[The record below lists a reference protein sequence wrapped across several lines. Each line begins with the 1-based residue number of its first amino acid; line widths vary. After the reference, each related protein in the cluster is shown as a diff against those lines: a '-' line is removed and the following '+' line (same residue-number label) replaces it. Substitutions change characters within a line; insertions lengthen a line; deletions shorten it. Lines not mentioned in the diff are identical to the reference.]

1 MAASHKY
8 VREKGSSE
16 GGGSMEQ
23 QKSGSARPL
32 YSDIA
37 ERTQGDLYIG
47 VVGPVR
53 TGKSTFIA
61 GFMEQ
66 MVLPL
71 MADSPRRARLTDE
84 LPQSGSGRT
93 IMTTQPKFIPGEG
106 AAEIH
111 LDSGLNARVRMVDSV
126 GYLIPGALGTQ
137 EGEAA
142 RMVSTPWAAED
153 MPFEQAAALGTR
165 KVIEDHAT
173 VGVVVTCDGTV
184 ADLPRSSYTGAEE
197 QVIRQLKA
205 LGKPFAV
212 VLNSA
217 YPASADAKSLRDA
230 LESKYD
236 VPVALLNVKEMNAAD
251 IQQLL
256 SGLLLEFP
264 LREVRFHVPGW
275 IGALDESH
283 WLPAHALETIRTL
296 GGSMKKMRDK
306 GLAAAAFSDSDYL
319 LSPRDEQVNLGEGAV
334 RFEVPVR
341 EGLFNQILSEQC
353 GETITGD
360 AHLLSLMK
368 ELVAAK
374 REYDRV
380 SGALK
385 AVQQTGYGLVTP
397 AMSEIHLQQPELMR
411 QGSRY
416 GVRLRAS
423 APTLHLIRSDI
434 ETEIAPVLGTQ
445 EQSEAFVES
454 LNEQYEKDPQSLW
467 DTNFF
472 GKSLKELIQE
482 GVNGKLSRLP
492 VDTQEKVQ
500 AALTKM
506 LNEGEGGMITI
517 LL

>member
-1 MAASHKY
+1 MRWDHVKE
-8 VREKGSSE
+8 EKG
-16 GGGSMEQ
+16 MEQ
-23 QKSGSARPL
+23 ENIRGARPL
-32 YSDIA
+32 YRDIA

-53 TGKSTFIA
+53 TGKSTFISA
-61 GFMEQ
+61 FMEQ

-71 MADSPRRARLTDE
+71 MAAGPKRDRLTDE

-93 IMTTQPKFIPGEG
+93 VMTTQPKFIPGEG
-106 AAEIH
+106 AAEIN
-111 LDSGLNARVRMVDSV
+111 LDSKMKARVRMVDSV

-153 MPFEQAAALGTR
+153 MPFEEAAALGTR
-165 KVIEDHAT
+165 KVIKDHAT
-173 VGVVVTCDGTV
+173 VGVVVTTDGTV
-184 ADLPRSSYTGAEE
+184 ADLPRSNYVNAEE

-205 LGKPFAV
+205 LNKPFSIL
-212 VLNSA
+212 LNSA
-217 YPASADAKSLRDA
+217 HPESADAKTLRSS

-236 VPVALLNVKEMNAAD
+236 VPVTLLNVKEMNAED
-251 IQQLL
+251 MQQVL
-256 SGLLLEFP
+256 SDLLLEFP
-264 LREVRFHVPGW
+264 LREVRFRVPGW
-275 IGALDESH
+275 MGALDESH
-283 WLPAHALETIRTL
+283 WLPAHTLETIRGLGDTL
-296 GGSMKKMRDK
+296 KKMRDK
-306 GLAAAAFSDSDYL
+306 SDIASVFSGSEYL
-319 LSPRDEQVNLGEGAV
+319 LAPRDEEVRLGEGAV
-334 RFEVPVR
+334 SYELPVR

-380 SGALK
+380 AGALK

-397 AMSEIHLQQPELMR
+397 AMSEIHLQEPELMR

-445 EQSEAFVES
+445 EQSEAFVDT

-467 DTNFF
+467 ETNFF

-482 GVNGKLSRLP
+482 GVNTKLSRLP

-500 AALTKM
+500 SALTKM

>member
-1 MAASHKY
+1 MALESVQG
-8 VREKGSSE
+8 VRPFY
-16 GGGSMEQ
+16 
-23 QKSGSARPL
+23 R
-32 YSDIA
+32 DIA

-53 TGKSTFIA
+53 TGKSTFISN
-61 GFMEQ
+61 FMEQ
-66 MVLPL
+66 MVLPY
-71 MADSPRRARLTDE
+71 MAESPRRERLTDE
-84 LPQSGSGRT
+84 LPQSGSGKT
-93 IMTTQPKFIPGEG
+93 IMTTQPKFVPGEG
-106 AAEIH
+106 AAEIK
-111 LDSGLNARVRMVDSV
+111 LDPRTNVRVRMVDSV

-142 RMVSTPWAAED
+142 RMVSTPWAEED
-153 MPFEQAAALGTR
+153 LPFEEAAALGTK
-165 KVIEDHAT
+165 KVISDHAT
-173 VGVVVTCDGTV
+173 VGVVVTTDGTV
-184 ADLPRSSYTGAEE
+184 AELPRSNYVPAEE

-205 LGKPFAV
+205 LQKPFAV

-217 YPASADAKSLRDA
+217 HPESGEAKALRAS

-236 VPVALLNVKEMNAAD
+236 VPVMLLNVKEMSAEDA
-251 IQQLL
+251 QQLL

-264 LREVRFHVPGW
+264 LREVRFTVPAW
-275 IGALDESH
+275 MGALEETH
-283 WLPAHALETIRTL
+283 WLPAHALKIIRDLGDTL
-296 GGSMKKMRDK
+296 HKVRDK
-306 GLAAAAFSDSDYL
+306 EDVVGAFGESEYL
-319 LSPRDEQVNLGEGAV
+319 QAPRETEVDLGEGAV
-334 RFEVPVR
+334 LFDLPVK

-380 SGALK
+380 AGALK

-397 AMSEIHLQQPELMR
+397 AMSEIQLQPPELMR

-416 GVRLRAS
+416 GVRLKAS

-445 EQSEAFVES
+445 EQSEAFVET
-454 LNEQYEKDPQSLW
+454 LNEQYEKDPPSLW
-467 DTNFF
+467 ETNFF

-482 GVNGKLSRLP
+482 GVSAKLNRLP
-492 VDTQEKVQ
+492 IETQEKVQ